1 MDTEMANPTPAT
13 ARRRA
18 PLNEMI
24 DAAQRLDYSVGEDA
38 HGNIISIGHWNWPRE
53 YDVPDAPPLASADQ
67 KRDVREASGLVARKL
82 PETVFAAF
90 LAARR
95 AIAEAATGEAGLRAD
110 GYSGKALQAALPK
123 LGEQVRAVIG
133 GHAAEAHRAS
143 IIVDEALER
152 AGAVRV
158 DHAQDD
164 DEAARTRRELV
175 LAVQDIAIVQ
185 SLAALSPAESALLIE
200 RRQLPKRLD
209 DLRVLDALRAA
220 PRALTPLTDNELAAI
235 LEMGVAKR
243 WPHTVHIAT
252 SLREALVETQ
262 RVMALAFS
270 MCGRLLHPSEPV
282 RVFSEIPGGLWSAIA
297 LAAREDF
304 RDPLGPQLR
313 ELLRPYQMEPRSRSP
328 LWGKWGGLSGAP
340 PAPASRAPVT
350 Q

>member
-1 MDTEMANPTPAT
+1 MANPAPAA

-18 PLNEMI
+18 TLNEMR
-24 DAAQRLDYSVGEDA
+24 DAALRTDYTVGTDA
-38 HGNIISIGHWNWPRE
+38 HGNIVSIGTWNWPRE
-53 YDVPDAPPLASADQ
+53 YAVPDAPPLATVAE
-67 KRDVREASGLVARKL
+67 KRDIRTASGMTARKL

-110 GYSGKALQAALPK
+110 GYSGKALQDALPK
-123 LGEQVRAVIG
+123 LGAQVRDVIDN
-133 GHAAEAHRAS
+133 HAAEAHRAS
-143 IIVDEALER
+143 IVVDEVLGEV
-152 AGAVRV
+152 GAVRV
-158 DHAQDD
+158 DHDQGD

-185 SLAALSPAESALLIE
+185 SLAALSPVESALLIE

-220 PRALTPLTDNELAAI
+220 PRALTPFTDDELAAI

-243 WPHTVHIAT
+243 WPHTVRVAT
-252 SLREALVETQ
+252 NLREALVEVQ
-262 RVMALAFS
+262 RVSATAIA

-282 RVFSEIPGGLWSAIA
+282 RVFSEIPGGLWAAVA
-297 LAAREDF
+297 LAAREDY

>member
-1 MDTEMANPTPAT
+1 MTDPAPAT
-13 ARRRA
+13 SRRRA
-18 PLNEMI
+18 TLGEMI
-24 DAAQRLDYSVGEDA
+24 DAAQRIAYSVGEDA
-38 HGNIISIGHWNWPRE
+38 HGRIVSIGHWNWPRE

-67 KRDVREASGLVARKL
+67 KRDIREASGLVARRL

-110 GYSGKALQAALPK
+110 GYSGKALQTALPK
-123 LGEQVRAVIG
+123 LGEQVRNVIDN
-133 GHAAEAHRAS
+133 HAAEAHRAS
-143 IIVDEALER
+143 IIVDEALEKV
-152 AGAVRV
+152 GAVRV
-158 DHAQDD
+158 VDPPGADD

-175 LAVQDIAIVQ
+175 LAVQDIAVVQ
-185 SLAALSPAESALLIE
+185 SLAALSPVESALLIE

-209 DLRVLDALRAA
+209 DQRVLDAVRAV
-220 PRALTPLTDNELAAI
+220 PRALTPFTDDELAAV

-252 SLREALVETQ
+252 NLREALAETQ

-282 RVFSEIPGGLWSAIA
+282 RVFSEIPGGLWAAVA
-297 LAAREDF
+297 LAAHEDF
-304 RDPLGPQLR
+304 RGQLGPQLR